1 MSIPNIYVYIC
12 TGEDLETA
20 AVREVLEETG
30 IKIKFE
36 GVLAFRQNHN
46 TGVEG
51 KTDLFFLCKARP
63 LSSEITV
70 QVKKTKKTHST

>member
-1 MSIPNIYVYIC
+1 MCIN

-51 KTDLFFLCKARP
+51 KTDLFSSAKPGPSPAKSPCRCK
-63 LSSEITV
+63 
-70 QVKKTKKTHST
+70 KKKGHST